1 MLPAMPRIQVL
12 IAVAIPLL
20 FAHACK
26 KSTER
31 PVAPAPAAASAAAA
45 KPSLD
50 QPKTLSL
57 RAPDVFKAKFAT
69 SKGDFV
75 IEVHRDWAPNGA
87 DRFYNLVKAGYYDET
102 RFFRVVGGFMAQIG
116 IHGKPEL
123 NTIWREQ
130 RIPDDPVVKSNTRG
144 FVSFAT
150 AGPGTRTTQF
160 FINYSDR
167 NSRLDGMGFS
177 PFGQVTSGMEIVD
190 SLNSEYGE
198 GAPQG
203 RGPNQG
209 RIQEEGNA
217 YLVRDF
223 PQLDYVKEATV
234 IP

>member
-1 MLPAMPRIQVL
+1 MRKILVLVVVALPLV
-12 IAVAIPLL
+12 
-20 FAHACK
+20 FAAACK

-31 PVAPAPAAASAAAA
+31 PVAPAPAAASAVAA

-160 FINYSDR
+160 FINYADG
-167 NSRLDGMGFS
+167 NNRLDGMGFS
-177 PFGQVTSGMEIVD
+177 PFGKVTNGMQVVD
-190 SLNSEYGE
+190 SLYSEYGE

-203 RGPNQG
+203 HGPNQG

-234 IP
+234 LP